1 MTLLKFSPLD
11 CLVREFLKSI
21 EELNLNCSLPWVQ
34 NMREEMNFEEKA
46 CDITAYMRV
55 QKLHL
60 FEKAAR
66 NEIDEC
72 PGK

>member
-1 MTLLKFSPLD
+1 MALLNFPSLD

-46 CDITAYMRV
+46 CNITAYVRV
-55 QKLHL
+55 QKLQF

-66 NEIDEC
+66 NKIDEC